1 MTTANIVGS
10 GPNGL
15 AAALTLARRGV
26 DVTVLEAADSIGGG
40 ARTSEN
46 TLPGLL
52 HDDCSAVHPL
62 AAASPILGD
71 PALAAHGLR
80 WRHPD
85 VALAHPLDGQAA
97 AVLHRDIDDT
107 ASGLGADGTAW
118 RRLLVPLADNL
129 GPLTGEI
136 FRPPLHLPRHPVT
149 LARFGVRA
157 VPPAT
162 WIAQLFGTDQ
172 ARALFAGAAAHAVQP
187 LSRPATSAIAL
198 MLLAA
203 GHRHGWPVA
212 EGGSQAITDALAS
225 ALRDHGGTIETGV
238 RVTRMEDLPP
248 AEITMLDV
256 SPTAAARILGDRLPA
271 RVSRSYRRWRY
282 GPSAFKL
289 DLAVEGG
296 IPWRDEACRRA
307 GTVHVGG
314 TISEIADAERQI
326 SRGQMPERPFVLVG
340 QQYLADPTRSVGDTH
355 PVWVYGHVPH
365 GYPGDATEA
374 ILCQL
379 ERFAPGTRE
388 RIRATFRRSPAEL
401 AEYNPNYVGGDIAVG
416 AASAVQLA
424 FRPRIALD
432 PYSTGVDGVYLCS
445 AATPPGPGV
454 HGMCGVN
461 AAQSSLRHVGIR

>member
-15 AAALTLARRGV
+15 AAALTLASRGV
-26 DVTVLEAADSIGGG
+26 DVTVFEAADKIGGG

-129 GPLTGEI
+129 KPLTGEI
-136 FRPPLHLPRHPVT
+136 FRPPLHVPRHQVT

-162 WIAQLFGTDQ
+162 WTAQLFGTDQ

-340 QQYLADPTRSVGDTH
+340 QQYLADPTRSVGDIR

-374 ILCQL
+374 ILRQL

-401 AEYNPNYVGGDIAVG
+401 AEYNPNYIGGDIAVG